1 MRLSAILLSILLAAG
16 AVRAKNIDLVT
27 LPDRATVQLTIYNS
41 EDLTLVK
48 ETRRITLRR
57 GANRLQF
64 SWANT
69 LIDPSS
75 VEFRPIEHAG
85 EIELLD
91 TVFPGQKPQHLIWNI
106 ESSFEGEVK
115 VEVSY
120 FTSGLTWSMD
130 YVAETDPAEETM
142 DFRGYV
148 RVFNSSGEDYEDAQ
162 VRLVVGTINLVERI
176 SDLARR
182 QGIPMPQPGTA
193 AEKKMVLRATRAA
206 FAEAESAVR
215 DVRKEAKKVVK
226 EGFSE
231 YFMFTVDGSE
241 HVRNGWSKRMR
252 ALETQGTAFE
262 ILYRM
267 RAHQYG
273 PRPVRFF
280 LWGNDKEHTLGDSPL
295 PDGLVRVFRRNGR
308 DGLSYL
314 GQQQLRYVP
323 IGAPIEVNLG
333 ADDLVV
339 YERRAAGTERFNF
352 RFHRDRVNGWDERQQ
367 WVDTIRND
375 RGKPIRF
382 ELRRIFDGDIEFSS
396 EDSATLSD
404 YRTVET
410 TFAVAAHKRRP
421 HPYTLLA
428 HQAANRKQARVVVR

>member
-1 MRLSAILLSILLAAG
+1 
-16 AVRAKNIDLVT
+16 
-27 LPDRATVQLTIYNS
+27 
-41 EDLTLVK
+41 
-48 ETRRITLRR
+48 
-57 GANRLQF
+57 
-64 SWANT
+64 
-69 LIDPSS
+69 
-75 VEFRPIEHAG
+75 
-85 EIELLD
+85 LLD

-106 ESSFEGEVK
+106 ESQFEGEVR

-120 FTSGLTWSMD
+120 FTSGLTWAMD

-148 RVFNSSGEDYEDAQ
+148 RVYNNSGEDYEGAQ

-182 QGIPMPQPGTA
+182 QGIPMPQPGSPVA
-193 AEKKMVLRATRAA
+193 KGLRRRATLGAI
-206 FAEAESAVR
+206 AEAESAAR

-231 YFMFTVDGSE
+231 YFMFTVEGSE
-241 HVRNGWSKRMR
+241 HVRHGWSKRMR
-252 ALETQGTAFE
+252 AVETKATPFE
-262 ILYRM
+262 IFYRM

-273 PRPVRFF
+273 PRPARFF
-280 LWGNDKEHTLGDSPL
+280 IWKNDKEHSLGDSPL
-295 PDGLVRVFRRNGR
+295 PDGLVRIFRRNGR

-339 YERRAAGTERFNF
+339 YERRVAGVERFNF
-352 RFHRDRVNGWDERQQ
+352 RFHRNRVNGWDERWQ
-367 WVDTIRND
+367 WVDSIRND

-382 ELRRIFDGDIEFSS
+382 EMRRVFGGDVEFSS
-396 EDSATLSD
+396 EDAAKLSD

-410 TFAVAAHKRRP
+410 TFSIPAHKQHP
-421 HPYTLLA
+421 HPYTLLQ
-428 HQAANRKQARVVVR
+428 HQGANRKQDRVVLK